1 MTAAKNM
8 LDKVL
13 GALCIGLFG
22 FLVLL
27 VTWQVVTRFVF
38 NDPSVI
44 SEELAKYCFV
54 WLVLFGAAYVFG
66 EKGHM
71 AIEFINDKFPGHT
84 KTGADVLI
92 EIVIILFAALVLV
105 VGGFKTTSLAWTQ
118 LSAALQ
124 IPVGYLY
131 AAMPVSGI
139 FIIFYCV
146 HNIYQIL
153 LKQKA
158 GQHQVQE
165 GS

>member
-1 MTAAKNM
+1 MAAIKHA
-8 LDKVL
+8 LDKIL
-13 GALCIGLFG
+13 AALCIGLFG

-71 AIEFINDKFPGHT
+71 AIEFVKDRLPGNLRR
-84 KTGADVLI
+84 GAEVLI
-92 EIVIILFAALVLV
+92 EITVIVFSALVLV
-105 VGGFKTTSLAWTQ
+105 IGGYKATALAWTQ

-131 AAMPVSGI
+131 AAIPASGI
-139 FIIFYCV
+139 FIIFYC
-146 HNIYQIL
+146 IYNVVQIVTAKKSAVEL
-153 LKQKA
+153 
-158 GQHQVQE
+158 
-165 GS
+165 